1 MAEYKTKVLI
11 IGSGPAGYT
20 AGIYAARAGMR
31 PVLVSGLQK
40 GGQLTITTDVENFPG
55 FPEPI
60 NGGELMQRMHDQAV
74 NVGVEIVDDQI
85 SEVDF
90 SARPFV
96 LISEGAN
103 SYRAESVIIA
113 TGASARWL
121 GLENEEKFRGFGVSG
136 CATCDGFFYRN
147 KDVAVVGGGNTAAE
161 EALYLAG
168 IARSVTL
175 VHRRDELR
183 ADKVLQERIK
193 SNPKIIV
200 EWDSVIDDIIG
211 GDNPKGVTEIR
222 VKNLKTDKYKN
233 IAVAGVF
240 IAIGHKPNTE
250 IFKNAIVLDNQ
261 GYIVTVPGSCQTSVP
276 GVFAAG
282 GGKGSGATGQSPGSK
297 VQSISL
303 NARASRSNPAAVSP
317 TVAIQITWIR
327 SLISGSIPRTR
338 SRCAKALPSM
348 LQCRVEILILVGS
361 SARINRRCCKG
372 SLYSFCSPACS
383 VTNAAGSATKSAIF
397 ATLFIST

>member
-147 KDVAVVGGGNTAAE
+147 KDVAAIRRRKKRFIWPASRAASRWFTAATNC
-161 EALYLAG
+161 G
-168 IARSVTL
+168 
-175 VHRRDELR
+175 
-183 ADKVLQERIK
+183 
-193 SNPKIIV
+193 
-200 EWDSVIDDIIG
+200 
-211 GDNPKGVTEIR
+211 
-222 VKNLKTDKYKN
+222 
-233 IAVAGVF
+233 
-240 IAIGHKPNTE
+240 
-250 IFKNAIVLDNQ
+250 
-261 GYIVTVPGSCQTSVP
+261 
-276 GVFAAG
+276 
-282 GGKGSGATGQSPGSK
+282 
-297 VQSISL
+297 
-303 NARASRSNPAAVSP
+303 
-317 TVAIQITWIR
+317 
-327 SLISGSIPRTR
+327 RTR
-338 SRCAKALPSM
+338 FCRNASKAT
-348 LQCRVEILILVGS
+348 RKS
-361 SARINRRCCKG
+361 SLSGTA
-372 SLYSFCSPACS
+372 
-383 VTNAAGSATKSAIF
+383 
-397 ATLFIST
+397 

>member
-85 SEVDF
+85 F
-90 SARPFV
+90 GGRFFRRPFV

-282 GGKGSGATGQSPGSK
+282 DVKDSVYRQ
-297 VQSISL
+297 
-303 NARASRSNPAAVSP
+303 AV
-317 TVAIQITWIR
+317 T
-327 SLISGSIPRTR
+327 
-338 SRCAKALPSM
+338 
-348 LQCRVEILILVGS
+348 
-361 SARINRRCCKG
+361 
-372 SLYSFCSPACS
+372 
-383 VTNAAGSATKSAIF
+383 AAGSGCQAFLEAQRFLQEGMIIAGAEPGSCLWFRRRLPLRVPDGCCWGRNSRSCRLHGNRIF
-397 ATLFIST
+397 PQSFR

>member
-121 GLENEEKFRGFGVSG
+121 GLENEEKFRGFGVCG
-136 CATCDGFFYRN
+136 GRRQGFRLP
-147 KDVAVVGGGNTAAE
+147 A
-161 EALYLAG
+161 
-168 IARSVTL
+168 
-175 VHRRDELR
+175 
-183 ADKVLQERIK
+183 
-193 SNPKIIV
+193 
-200 EWDSVIDDIIG
+200 G
-211 GDNPKGVTEIR
+211 GDGRRFRLSGLSRSAAFFAGRMI
-222 VKNLKTDKYKN
+222 
-233 IAVAGVF
+233 IAGA
-240 IAIGHKPNTE
+240 E
-250 IFKNAIVLDNQ
+250 
-261 GYIVTVPGSCQTSVP
+261 PGSCLWFRRRLPLRVP
-276 GVFAAG
+276 DGCCWG
-282 GGKGSGATGQSPGSK
+282 R
-297 VQSISL
+297 
-303 NARASRSNPAAVSP
+303 NSRS
-317 TVAIQITWIR
+317 
-327 SLISGSIPRTR
+327 
-338 SRCAKALPSM
+338 
-348 LQCRVEILILVGS
+348 CRLHGN
-361 SARINRRCCKG
+361 RIFPQ
-372 SLYSFCSPACS
+372 SFR
-383 VTNAAGSATKSAIF
+383 
-397 ATLFIST
+397 

>member
-90 SARPFV
+90 SARPFVLISEGANSYRAESVIIATGASARWLGLENEEKFRGFGVSGCATCDGFFYRNKDVAVVDDQISEVDFSASPFV

-282 GGKGSGATGQSPGSK
+282 DVKDSVYRQ
-297 VQSISL
+297 
-303 NARASRSNPAAVSP
+303 AV
-317 TVAIQITWIR
+317 T
-327 SLISGSIPRTR
+327 
-338 SRCAKALPSM
+338 
-348 LQCRVEILILVGS
+348 
-361 SARINRRCCKG
+361 
-372 SLYSFCSPACS
+372 
-383 VTNAAGSATKSAIF
+383 AAGSGCQAFLEAQRF
-397 ATLFIST
+397 LQEE

>member
-282 GGKGSGATGQSPGSK
+282 DVKDSVYGRRFRLSGLSRSAAFFAGRMIIAGAEPGSCLWFRRRLPLR
-297 VQSISL
+297 VPDGCCWGR
-303 NARASRSNPAAVSP
+303 NSRS
-317 TVAIQITWIR
+317 
-327 SLISGSIPRTR
+327 
-338 SRCAKALPSM
+338 
-348 LQCRVEILILVGS
+348 CRLHDN
-361 SARINRRCCKG
+361 RIFPQ
-372 SLYSFCSPACS
+372 SFR
-383 VTNAAGSATKSAIF
+383 
-397 ATLFIST
+397 

>member
-121 GLENEEKFRGFGVSG
+121 GLETRKSSAASAFPAARP
-136 CATCDGFFYRN
+136 ATASFTATRTWRLSAAAIRRRKKRFIWPASR
-147 KDVAVVGGGNTAAE
+147 AASRWFTAATNC
-161 EALYLAG
+161 G
-168 IARSVTL
+168 
-175 VHRRDELR
+175 
-183 ADKVLQERIK
+183 
-193 SNPKIIV
+193 
-200 EWDSVIDDIIG
+200 
-211 GDNPKGVTEIR
+211 
-222 VKNLKTDKYKN
+222 
-233 IAVAGVF
+233 
-240 IAIGHKPNTE
+240 
-250 IFKNAIVLDNQ
+250 
-261 GYIVTVPGSCQTSVP
+261 
-276 GVFAAG
+276 
-282 GGKGSGATGQSPGSK
+282 
-297 VQSISL
+297 
-303 NARASRSNPAAVSP
+303 
-317 TVAIQITWIR
+317 
-327 SLISGSIPRTR
+327 RTR
-338 SRCAKALPSM
+338 FCRNASKAT
-348 LQCRVEILILVGS
+348 RKS
-361 SARINRRCCKG
+361 SLSGTA
-372 SLYSFCSPACS
+372 
-383 VTNAAGSATKSAIF
+383 
-397 ATLFIST
+397 

>member
-147 KDVAVVGGGNTAAE
+147 QDVIVVGGGDSACE
-161 EALYLAG
+161 EATYLAS
-168 IARSVTL
+168 ICNKVYMVVRKD
-175 VHRRDELR
+175 HLR
-183 ADKVLQERIK
+183 ASKAMQRRVMETPNIEIKFGYNTVQVLGDQNGVTGALVRHSGGE
-193 SNPKIIV
+193 
-200 EWDSVIDDIIG
+200 ELVIDATG
-211 GDNPKGVTEIR
+211 FF
-222 VKNLKTDKYKN
+222 L
-233 IAVAGVF
+233 
-240 IAIGHKPNTE
+240 AIGHTPNTAV
-250 IFKNAIVLDNQ
+250 FKGALELDAE
-261 GYIVTVPGSCQTSVP
+261 GYIRTEPGTSRTSVP

-282 GGKGSGATGQSPGSK
+282 DVQDPHYRQAGRVVWPRSTASTICWGCNRGSCDRSASSFSHRRRLRVRTCGARRVPFSGRALRTVPG
-297 VQSISL
+297 
-303 NARASRSNPAAVSP
+303 VSP
-317 TVAIQITWIR
+317 ADR
-327 SLISGSIPRTR
+327 DS
-338 SRCAKALPSM
+338 SR
-348 LQCRVEILILVGS
+348 
-361 SARINRRCCKG
+361 
-372 SLYSFCSPACS
+372 
-383 VTNAAGSATKSAIF
+383 AGRDDA
-397 ATLFIST
+397 